1 MRFFIQVTAS
11 SGEVIVKDS
20 KATTTVPKPD
30 LLIAFLQEMLVKNG
44 IGEQA
49 PLCNMEKVASERK
62 LQTLKNTGYQRAV
75 NGQQIMAN
83 FETVDNTT
91 DGNISP
97 PSSPFSNAFYIDN
110 FKPTLPAEAID
121 NSMTDTN
128 AFDDAFLEQESRLD
142 SLKSDINTFTDAIGD
157 DIEEDTTAF
166 SSVWSKQRIK
176 GLEKYIAGLA
186 PDARRTQTSLTK
198 QMLATA
204 EVIAQ
209 VELKFII
216 IKAGGIL
223 CAVDQHA
230 ADERI
235 ALEKLENSLCN
246 HGSGDTIIHM
256 TKRSIKAADIIK
268 VTKLLPSKRIILS
281 QKQMSTVK
289 YHWSLL
295 QKWKFTME
303 EVEENTLLLTGVPSV
318 CDRVASVNDFFD
330 FVQEL
335 GHITGNDTKPNF
347 VKSTLASNACRYA
360 TMFGDPLTHEQCVE
374 LISR

>member
-1 MRFFIQVTAS
+1 
-11 SGEVIVKDS
+11 
-20 KATTTVPKPD
+20 
-30 LLIAFLQEMLVKNG
+30 
-44 IGEQA
+44 
-49 PLCNMEKVASERK
+49 
-62 LQTLKNTGYQRAV
+62 
-75 NGQQIMAN
+75 
-83 FETVDNTT
+83 
-91 DGNISP
+91 
-97 PSSPFSNAFYIDN
+97 
-110 FKPTLPAEAID
+110 
-121 NSMTDTN
+121 
-128 AFDDAFLEQESRLD
+128 
-142 SLKSDINTFTDAIGD
+142 
-157 DIEEDTTAF
+157 
-166 SSVWSKQRIK
+166 
-176 GLEKYIAGLA
+176 
-186 PDARRTQTSLTK
+186 
-198 QMLATA
+198 
-204 EVIAQ
+204 

-246 HGSGDTIIHM
+246 HGSGDAIIHM